1 MFRTTLKAGL
11 RNFWKNKSYSFLNIL
26 GLAIGIAC
34 AGLIFLWVE
43 DETTFNNVHLK
54 KDRLYLVMNNWPFSQ
69 NFNTYDNTPGLMGP
83 TMKTEV
89 SGIANACRLTEG
101 QSTQLLRIGNKS
113 IYAQGVYADSSLFTM
128 FTIPF
133 VQGSAATAF
142 REIHSM
148 VITEKAARKFFGND
162 QKVIGRTVRLDNR
175 QDYKITGVVRDL
187 PENNTIQFEWLVPF
201 GSFL

>member
-54 KDRLYLVMNNWPFSQ
+54 KDRLYLVMNNWSFSQ

-89 SGIANACRLTEG
+89 SGIANTCRITDG
-101 QSTQLLRIGNKS
+101 T
-113 IYAQGVYADSSLFTM
+113 VH
-128 FTIPF
+128 
-133 VQGSAATAF
+133 ATPPD
-142 REIHSM
+142 
-148 VITEKAARKFFGND
+148 RK
-162 QKVIGRTVRLDNR
+162 
-175 QDYKITGVVRDL
+175 
-187 PENNTIQFEWLVPF
+187 
-201 GSFL
+201 